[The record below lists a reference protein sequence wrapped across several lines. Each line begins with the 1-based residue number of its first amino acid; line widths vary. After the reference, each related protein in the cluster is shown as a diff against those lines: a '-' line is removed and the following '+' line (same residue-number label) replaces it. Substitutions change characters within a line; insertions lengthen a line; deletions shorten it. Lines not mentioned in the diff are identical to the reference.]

1 MKKCFLTIFSV
12 LALVLTF
19 GLIYVF
25 AVVPRQN
32 PSGKFDYANINGILS
47 GESHVFYRDGKNRF
61 GAFFNETHRFYV
73 KYDSLPKFLI
83 DAVVAA
89 EDAKFWEHKGF
100 DIRGIARAIRNNIEN
115 GYFSQ
120 GGSTITQ
127 QTVKNLFGREEHT
140 FTAKIKEFA
149 DALRLER
156 KYRKSAILEF
166 YLNQFHV
173 TGNGKGIG
181 VASVYFFDKNISEL
195 NLEECAFIA
204 GILKAPNYAEKNRID
219 RTKYVLRRML
229 ETNKITREQY
239 DSAKIPELNKGEF
252 RVKEYSAM
260 LSEIEK
266 VFNKP
271 FFKNLFD
278 GFGIDDWK
286 TDGLKIFTT
295 LDKNIQDIAMES
307 VKNNLL
313 NLQTKLATEDSM
325 QGGLAAI
332 QNGEV
337 LAAWSGQNNTG
348 WFNRIFEAERQ
359 FGSVWKPMLYAL
371 ALKYGWDV
379 SDSLENEYNL
389 FFHKNNYY
397 FPHSSHKGVHIVNL
411 EQAIAQSENIAS
423 IWLLTHLYDKLSNED
438 LLEIAEKH
446 SLLNEIS
453 QNLKEEI
460 AFERVKKILLND
472 WRINARALQALHYG
486 KNYEKEIQA
495 QKKYPDRKYPDR
507 IKLLKHNYLK
517 YLTLNPDKYGDDYE
531 LFTNFA
537 YSDFKRIR
545 DLVEEEKLEPLQKDD
560 ILLLPDFRI
569 NLALK
574 EFSAFCKEIGI
585 NSSRN
590 LKELLNAPLGVN
602 ETTIAE
608 MTVAYSS
615 IISGKIHKCKYGE
628 WGEPCIIKEIRNSR
642 GNVIFSNEITSKEIF
657 PEKENVAEHI
667 QNMLAGVFKYGT
679 GKAYSKKALKINAIG
694 KTGTS
699 NENRTVAFF
708 GALQK
713 DSIMAVGSYA
723 GFDDNQKLT
732 NKNASIT
739 GANGALPQWIDF
751 AEKVF
756 FNPLR
761 IEH

>member
-1 MKKCFLTIFSV
+1 MKKCFFIFFFV
-12 LALVLTF
+12 LALVITF
-19 GLIYVF
+19 WLIHVF
-25 AVVPRQN
+25 AIVPRQN
-32 PSGKFDYANINGILS
+32 PGGKFDYANINGILS
-47 GESHVFYRDGKNRF
+47 GESHVFYRDGKNKF

-100 DIRGIARAIRNNIEN
+100 DIRGIARAVKNNIKD

-127 QTVKNLFGREEHT
+127 QTVKNLFGRKEHT
-140 FTAKIKEFA
+140 LTAKIREFA
-149 DALRLER
+149 DALRLE
-156 KYRKSAILEF
+156 KNYKKSAILEF

-252 RVKEYSAM
+252 RIKEYSAM
-260 LSEIEK
+260 LSEVEK
-266 VFNKP
+266 IFNKP
-271 FFKNLFD
+271 FFKTLFD
-278 GFGIDDWK
+278 SFGIDDWK

-295 LDKNIQDIAMES
+295 LDKNIQDIAMKS
-307 VKNNLL
+307 VGNNLL
-313 NLQTKLATEDSM
+313 NLQTKLAAEDSM

-359 FGSVWKPMLYAL
+359 FGSVWKPLLYAL
-371 ALKYGWDV
+371 ALKSGWDV

-389 FFHKNNYY
+389 FFYKNSYY
-397 FPHSSHKGVHIVNL
+397 FPHSSHKGIHIVNL

-423 IWLLTHLYDKLSNED
+423 VWLLTHLHDKLSNED
-438 LLEIAEKH
+438 LLEIAEKY
-446 SLLNEIS
+446 SLLNKNIS
-453 QNLKEEI
+453 QNLEEEI
-460 AFERVKKILLND
+460 AFERVKKNLLND

-486 KNYEKEIQA
+486 RGYEKEIQA
-495 QKKYPDRKYPDR
+495 QKKYLDR
-507 IKLLKHNYLK
+507 IKLLKHNYLR
-517 YLTLNPDKYGDDYE
+517 YLTLNPDKYEDDFE
-531 LFTNFA
+531 LFKDFA
-537 YSDFKRIR
+537 YSDFKKIR
-545 DLVEEEKLEPLQKDD
+545 DLVEQEKSEPLQKDD

-569 NLALK
+569 SLVLK

-585 NSSRN
+585 KSNRN
-590 LKELLNAPLGVN
+590 LKELLNVPLGVN
-602 ETTIAE
+602 ETTVSE
-608 MTVAYSS
+608 MTVAYNS
-615 IISGKIHKCKYGE
+615 IVSGKIYKCKYGE
-628 WGEPCIIKEIRNSR
+628 WAEPCIIKEIRNSH
-642 GNVIFSNEITSKEIF
+642 GNVIFSNEVISKEII
-657 PEKENVAEHI
+657 PENVAEQM

-679 GKAYSKKALKINAIG
+679 GKEYSKRALKINAIG

-713 DSIMAVGSYA
+713 DSIMTIGSYA

-751 AEKVF
+751 VEKVS
-756 FNPLR
+756 N
-761 IEH
+761 